1 MRWFRRLNEKRA
13 KKAAK
18 RARRA
23 AAVGAAAVIAVGTG
37 LELSKAIVAY
47 TPDPHELPVVKDAD
61 ADLLAN
67 LEEQAI
73 GYRVFKPDQ
82 NHNNIPDGVDLAKR
96 CAAVIDQLPVYDP
109 QGGDPVPTETY
120 KTEVACD
127 GLEQCDVCG
136 EWIHMCGWVIINP
149 NLGMHYPRH
158 DDPLD
163 SEFLPDLTIHYMEHG
178 SFSCAGGEHT
188 GRVDLPY
195 LLRVLQ
201 LRYPHEPDDPND
213 HRLGL
218 DYVVG
223 SERLASDA
231 NDLDGDLLADSEEM
245 ATDLNLYNADQDQ
258 DLTPD
263 GIELAKQCA
272 RVIDEL
278 PVQEVDPIGEDQV
291 YKECWFQYGLERCQ
305 ICGQVVNMGFW
316 RVINPRLGLSIDVY
330 DILWHYMSH
339 GSFSY
344 SGQEIEP
351 PYEPFH
357 YGRVDI
363 ALLMRILEMPQQC
376 GDLGTKY
383 LPADTN
389 EDCQVDLGDVAEVA
403 DKWLDC
409 TEPHDEGCIE

>member
-23 AAVGAAAVIAVGTG
+23 AAAGAAAVIAVGTG
-37 LELSKAIVAY
+37 LNLSKAIVGY

-73 GYRVFKPDQ
+73 GYRVFRPDQ
-82 NHNNIPDGVDLAKR
+82 NRNGVPDGVDLAKR
-96 CAAVIDQLPVYDP
+96 CAAVVKELPFYT
-109 QGGDPVPTETY
+109 GGPTPNETY
-120 KTEVACD
+120 KELIGCYGD
-127 GLEQCDVCG
+127 EQCDVCG

-149 NLGMHYPRH
+149 NLGMQYPRP

-163 SEFLPDLTIHYMEHG
+163 SGFLPDLAIHYMEHG
-178 SFSCAGGEHT
+178 SFSCAGDEHT
-188 GRVDLPY
+188 GRIDLPY
-195 LLRVLQ
+195 LMRVLQ

-213 HRLGL
+213 HRLEL

-245 ATDLNLYNADQDQ
+245 ATDLNLYNADQDR

-263 GIELAKQCA
+263 GIELAIQCA

-278 PVQEVDPIGEDQV
+278 PTEGVDPIDEGQV
-291 YKECWFQYGLERCQ
+291 YKEHWFEYGQERCE
-305 ICGQVVNMGFW
+305 ICGQYVNMGFY
-316 RVINPRLGLSIDVY
+316 RVVNPKLSLSIDVY
-330 DILWHYMSH
+330 EILLHYMSH
-339 GSFSY
+339 GSFSF
-344 SGQEIEP
+344 SGQEPWP
-351 PYEPFH
+351 PHNPLH
-357 YGRVDI
+357 YGRAKV
-363 ALLMRILEMPQQC
+363 ALLINILELPRQC

-389 EDCQVDLGDVAEVA
+389 EDCRVNLGDIA
-403 DKWLDC
+403 DLADRWLDC
-409 TEPHDEGCIE
+409 TEPHGEGCIE

>member
-13 KKAAK
+13 RKAAKKAKKAAT
-18 RARRA
+18 A
-23 AAVGAAAVIAVGTG
+23 GAIAVIAVGASFN
-37 LELSKAIVAY
+37 LSKALAAH

-73 GYRVFKPDQ
+73 GYRVFKADQ
-82 NHNNIPDGVDLAKR
+82 NRNEIPDGVDLAKR
-96 CAAVIDQLPVYDP
+96 CAAVVKELPIYT
-109 QGGDPVPTETY
+109 GGPTPNETY
-120 KTEVACD
+120 KELIGCYGD
-127 GLEQCDVCG
+127 EQCDVCG
-136 EWIHMCGWVIINP
+136 QWIHMCGWVIINP
-149 NLGMHYPRH
+149 NLGMQYPRP

-163 SEFLPDLTIHYMEHG
+163 SEFLPDLAIHYMEHG
-178 SFSCAGGEHT
+178 SFSCAGDEHT

-195 LLRVLQ
+195 LMRVLE
-201 LRYPHEPDDPND
+201 LRYTHEPDDPND

-263 GIELAKQCA
+263 GIELAKQCK

-278 PVQEVDPIGEDQV
+278 PEFEFSAPPGIEEPHKIIFLTD
-291 YKECWFQYGLERCQ
+291 GLETCEV
-305 ICGQVVNMGFW
+305 CGLTIPMDYWEIVN
-316 RVINPRLGLSIDVY
+316 PLLGLTEYLPVMAA
-330 DILWHYMSH
+330 HYMEH

-344 SGQEIEP
+344 HATE
-351 PYEPFH
+351 H
-357 YGRVDI
+357 TGRADI
-363 ALLMRILEMPQQC
+363 PLLLKIIEMPQQC

-389 EDCQVDLGDVAEVA
+389 KDCQVNLGDVADLA

-409 TEPHDEGCIE
+409 TEPHEEGCIE